1 MTNYMLSIC
10 IFNITTL
17 SSYMSAVI
25 LPTINITGRESY
37 WILSFLYKNI
47 SHVNNQHINLMIYRA
62 FFNLIIFFN
71 QIIIILQHSQYINY
85 MFHMHYL
92 PVLIMLNQHFYYP
105 CYHIQRSDFK
115 HVYC

>member
-1 MTNYMLSIC
+1 MLSIC
-10 IFNITTL
+10 MFNITTL

-25 LPTINITGRESY
+25 LPTINIPSRKSY
-37 WILSFLYKNI
+37 EVRSFLYKNI

-71 QIIIILQHSQYINY
+71 QIIIILQHSQYINS
-85 MFHMHYL
+85 MFHIHYL
-92 PVLIMLNQHFYYP
+92 HILIMLNQHFYYH
-105 CYHIQRSDFK
+105 CYHIKRSDFK